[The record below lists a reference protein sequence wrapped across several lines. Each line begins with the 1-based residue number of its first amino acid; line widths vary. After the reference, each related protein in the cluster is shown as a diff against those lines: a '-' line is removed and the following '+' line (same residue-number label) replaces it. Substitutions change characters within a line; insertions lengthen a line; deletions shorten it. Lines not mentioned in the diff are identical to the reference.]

1 MDLDVVFLG
10 TGGSV
15 PSARRATACILVR
28 AGGARLLFDCGEGTQ
43 RQMQRSTGLVQVDEI
58 YLTHYHADH
67 YLGLPGLLKTYDL
80 NDRQAP
86 LRILGP
92 PGLRGLFEALRRI
105 TGRVR
110 YPLELVEIGEA
121 DPIRHD
127 TFEIRPFAVEHRVRA
142 YGYALVEDERPGRFD
157 PDEAERL
164 GVAAGPDFARLQA
177 GETVDGA
184 DGPVDPGQVLGDARA
199 GRKVVITGDTAP
211 CEMTRI
217 AAHEAE
223 LLVHDASFTDEEL
236 ARAGET
242 AHSTA
247 RQAARLA
254 REAQAKALA
263 LVHIS
268 SRYHVGAVLD
278 EARSEFPDAFA
289 PRDFDLVEIPFP
301 ERGEPRLIENGARE
315 RPEPEPARRELTQ
328 RRGEVRDGLPDLGR
342 VVLLQEVLGRQH
354 DRVLDPQRPA
364 AALEMLEAEDRVALA
379 PDEARRIV
387 ASAQAGA
394 EEPLL
399 LLGQLEA
406 AHDLQERAAAVAQ
419 PHQRHVGVDVGAR
432 DQRPAPRSPAS
443 RRSPRRATGAR
454 REARPRR
461 SP

>member
-15 PSARRATACILVR
+15 PTARRATACVLVR
-28 AGGARLLFDCGEGTQ
+28 AGGERLLFDCGEGAQ
-43 RQMQRSTGLVQVDEI
+43 RQMQRSTGLVQVDEV

-92 PGLRGLFEALRRI
+92 PGLRELFAALRRI

-110 YPLELVEIGEA
+110 YEVELVELSDA
-121 DPIRHD
+121 DPIAHD
-127 TFEIRPFAVEHRVRA
+127 TYEIRPFAVEHRVPA
-142 YGYALVEDERPGRFD
+142 LGYAFVESERPGRFD
-157 PDEAERL
+157 PDAAARL
-164 GVAAGPDFARLQA
+164 GVPAGPDFARLQA
-177 GETVDGA
+177 GETVEGA
-184 DGPVDPGQVLGDARA
+184 DGPVAPERVLGERRA

-211 CEMTRI
+211 SEMTRI

-254 REAQAKALA
+254 REAQVKALA

-268 SRYHVGAVLD
+268 SRYHVGAVLE

-301 ERGEPRLIENGARE
+301 ERGEPRIVENGARE
-315 RPEPEPARRELTQ
+315 RPEAEPAVE
-328 RRGEVRDGLPDLGR
+328 
-342 VVLLQEVLGRQH
+342 
-354 DRVLDPQRPA
+354 
-364 AALEMLEAEDRVALA
+364 
-379 PDEARRIV
+379 
-387 ASAQAGA
+387 S
-394 EEPLL
+394 
-399 LLGQLEA
+399 
-406 AHDLQERAAAVAQ
+406 
-419 PHQRHVGVDVGAR
+419 
-432 DQRPAPRSPAS
+432 
-443 RRSPRRATGAR
+443 
-454 REARPRR
+454 
-461 SP
+461 